1 MAKRRPS
8 GDGMVRKRE
17 DGRREGRIVVGHKDN
32 GDSILPLYL
41 RRYSEGADRQA
52 PAAHRPLPGSGLDGV
67 EPDDYE
73 RIVIGGWTAGWKI
86 SPGPYGPTPWPDT
99 VGRWSGTSS
108 PIWETS
114 LSPRSRGKTFK
125 GYTTHWLS
133 AETGTPGEG
142 LSSGTIR
149 GIHSMLHEVLAAAQ
163 QAESFHTIP
172 PRRSRPPSS
181 AINLS
186 GY

>member
-133 AETGTPGEG
+133 AETGTPARDWCAPRQVDSEIIYILRMKILPAYHMVLGAMQPADGHG
-142 LSSGTIR
+142 L
-149 GIHSMLHEVLAAAQ
+149 
-163 QAESFHTIP
+163 P
-172 PRRSRPPSS
+172 
-181 AINLS
+181 
-186 GY
+186 